1 VKLRVWGQTPEDA
14 KEGKFLP
21 LDFWKWL
28 AEAQCSV
35 KVPPARPGVLLTAT
49 PNVEVGFAVVA
60 QWKSGTAP
68 LASADREHREVA
80 LDFSSARYR
89 LTYDKSNIV
98 YVDFLVRASDV
109 Q

>member
-1 VKLRVWGQTPEDA
+1 M
-14 KEGKFLP
+14 
-21 LDFWKWL
+21 
-28 AEAQCSV
+28 

-68 LASADREHREVA
+68 LASADREPREVA

-98 YVDFLVRASDV
+98 YVDFLVRVSDV